1 MSGFLWLKAHVS
13 EAAVRVASLRTRRY
27 EDVATSLAAT
37 ESSRGAADSQHYS
50 YSVPL
55 PSVCS
60 SPLDLKIARL
70 GRLLL
75 GQGWP
80 VMQIWVVGDQFDL
93 PE

>member
-1 MSGFLWLKAHVS
+1 MSGFLQLKAHVS
-13 EAAVRVASLRTRRY
+13 EAAVRVASLGTKRH

-37 ESSRGAADSQHYS
+37 ESSRGATYSQHYS

-55 PSVCS
+55 LSVCS

-80 VMQIWVVGDQFDL
+80 VMRIWAVGDRFDL
-93 PE
+93 LE